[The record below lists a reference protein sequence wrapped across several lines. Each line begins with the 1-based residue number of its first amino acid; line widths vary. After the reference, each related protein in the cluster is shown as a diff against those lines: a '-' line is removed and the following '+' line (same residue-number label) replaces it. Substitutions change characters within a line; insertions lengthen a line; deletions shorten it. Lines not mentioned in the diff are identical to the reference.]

1 MINMLSINKETCNKC
16 AICSIVCSFGLID
29 IDEDSYPREVT
40 EADQFC
46 NRCGACVAACPTA
59 SVNHNDIPL
68 EKSILINPGLEID
81 FEKSTQLVKTRRSI
95 RAYKDEPVPRET
107 IFQLIDAARFAPTG
121 ANQQNVKWLVID
133 DKEKMKRIR
142 EIGADFVLE
151 TVKANFPMYAQALHF
166 FNERREA
173 GYDIFLHGAPAIV
186 CTYGTNQMPAPSTNC
201 IIALSYFDLL
211 ANGAGL
217 GCCWLG
223 FFTNAA
229 NSFDPI
235 KEIVALPPENEVY
248 ASMIVGCPMYKY
260 QRIPVRNPADINWR

>member
-1 MINMLSINKETCNKC
+1 MLQINEETCTQCGIC
-16 AICSIVCSFGLID
+16 ATVCSFGLIEIEGD
-29 IDEDSYPREVT
+29 NYPEEVP

-46 NRCGACVAACPTA
+46 NRCGACVVACPAA
-59 SVNHNDIPL
+59 SVNHLDIPL
-68 EKSILINPGLEID
+68 EQSMLINPGLETNFD
-81 FEKSTQLVKTRRSI
+81 QCAQLIKTRRSI
-95 RAYKDEPVPRET
+95 RVYGDEPVSRE
-107 IFQLIDAARFAPTG
+107 IISRLIDTARYAPTG
-121 ANQQNVKWLVID
+121 ANQQNVKWLVIY

-151 TVKANFPMYAQALHF
+151 TVKANFPTYAQALHF
-166 FNERREA
+166 FNKRREA

-211 ANGAGL
+211 ANSASL
-217 GCCWLG
+217 SCCWLG

-229 NSFDPI
+229 NNFNPI

-248 ASMIVGCPMYKY
+248 ASMIVGYPRYQY
-260 QRIPVRNPADINWR
+260 QRIPVRNPADIIWR

>member
-1 MINMLSINKETCNKC
+1 MMNMLSIDKETCNKC
-16 AICSIVCSFGLID
+16 GICATVCSFGLIE
-29 IDEDSYPREVT
+29 IEENNYPEQVP

-59 SVNHNDIPL
+59 SVNHADIPL
-68 EKSILINPGLEID
+68 EQSLLINPGLDIT
-81 FEKSTQLVKTRRSI
+81 FEQCAQLIKTRRSI
-95 RAYKDEPVPRET
+95 RAYKDDPVPRET
-107 IFQLIDAARFAPTG
+107 MSQLIETARYAPTG

-151 TVKANFPMYAQALHF
+151 TVKASFPTYAQAITF
-166 FNERREA
+166 FNKRREA
-173 GYDIFLHGAPAIV
+173 GYDIFLHGAPTIV

-211 ANGAGL
+211 ANSAGL
-217 GCCWLG
+217 SCCWLG

-229 NSFDPI
+229 NNFDLI

-248 ASMIVGCPMYKY
+248 GSMIVGYPRYKY
-260 QRIPVRNPADINWR
+260 QRIPVRNQANVQWL